1 MSVFNEID
9 KVSLDEL
16 TPELRQ
22 MILGSSGSAEEISGD
37 LQTHIQ
43 NTVMHTTQE
52 EKNYW
57 NNKAPIDSPYF
68 IGTPKAPTP
77 EQGTNSDIIATTRF
91 VTLYI
96 NSLDVENA
104 TTAEKLL
111 TPIAI
116 SLTGKARS
124 ETLVT
129 DLSSDVAINVT
140 QIDATAITGTIQ
152 NANLSGGTYDISIT
166 GTAANANTVGNMR
179 PDQFAPINSPAFT
192 GTPVAPTPGNNDN
205 STRLATT
212 QFVNNKLQE
221 ITTGG
226 SIVVETAHKLQTAQ
240 DVFVTGVASGQSVAP
255 FDGTSSLTINITD
268 VEGTLTEEQ
277 ISKLDSVEQN
287 ANYYIHPENHPA
299 SMITGLANVATSGSY
314 LDLIN
319 TPDLSVYVTTS
330 SLNQVL
336 QGYTT
341 EQELEDALNNYTTN
355 TLNTTLQNYVTNDSL
370 TTTLEDYSTT
380 EEITNTLANYTTNE
394 SLNQTLN
401 NYVTSEELAEGT
413 ITINLDYD
421 KLQNK
426 PDLTVYAKSADLAT
440 VATTG
445 SYTDLINTPDLSV
458 YATTESVNN
467 TLANYVTNTDLTDSL
482 ASYYTKT
489 DIDNTLFDYAEKT
502 FVTESLERYPTN
514 NDLTTIL
521 KDYVTSEEL
530 AGGTVTIN
538 LDYND
543 LQNKPDLSVY
553 ALNNNLPTDMKVLY
567 ADNGGLDF
575 YFKTTNGDVKTSV
588 NLALASNCDT
598 NSVGILTG
606 GQYETF
612 RGTSEL
618 YLHDLES
625 NITNDAIG
633 FNYLVGNEDEVKSW
647 NIPAATA
654 TSIGLMSA
662 ADKAALDNLNELI
675 TSETGDLVTD
685 SIQTGSL
692 TVAGDTTIAGNLTV
706 NGDTY
711 TVNSENVNVKDNM
724 ITLNSGEVGAGVTK
738 GSAGVTIDR
747 GTEPD
752 YQIMFDET
760 DDLFKIGQE
769 GDLEVV
775 ATREYV
781 TEQLDGLATV
791 AKTGSYND
799 LVDTPDLSNYVTS
812 DDLAGGTVTI
822 NLDYNDLQNKPDL
835 SVYATKDVATTSA
848 NGLMS
853 SEDKTKLNSISVTE
867 EGNIEIGSD
876 ITLPETATFNLGSWK
891 IKVRKDDLGSDYLG
905 FYFGDNQDP
914 IFEIESNMYD
924 SQNKITAANATF
936 SEQISSHSLISSS
949 ATITNNLTAATIV
962 TSSITEEDA

>member
-22 MILGSSGSAEEISGD
+22 MILGSSGSSEEISGD

-77 EQGTNSDIIATTRF
+77 EQGTNSDIIATTKF

-104 TTAEKLL
+104 TTTEKLL

-129 DLSSDVAINVT
+129 DLSSDIAINVT

-287 ANYYIHPENHPA
+287 ANYYIHPENHPV

-355 TLNTTLQNYVTNDSL
+355 TLNTTLQNYVTNSSL
-370 TTTLEDYSTT
+370 TETLNDYSTT
-380 EEITNTLANYTTNE
+380 EEIT
-394 SLNQTLN
+394 
-401 NYVTSEELAEGT
+401 
-413 ITINLDYD
+413 
-421 KLQNK
+421 
-426 PDLTVYAKSADLAT
+426 
-440 VATTG
+440 
-445 SYTDLINTPDLSV
+445 
-458 YATTESVNN
+458 N

-502 FVTESLERYPTN
+502 FVTGALERYPTN
-514 NDLTTIL
+514 NDLTNIL

-612 RGTSEL
+612 RGTSEV

-662 ADKAALDNLNELI
+662 ADKAA
-675 TSETGDLVTD
+675 
-685 SIQTGSL
+685 
-692 TVAGDTTIAGNLTV
+692 
-706 NGDTY
+706 
-711 TVNSENVNVKDNM
+711 
-724 ITLNSGEVGAGVTK
+724 
-738 GSAGVTIDR
+738 
-747 GTEPD
+747 TEPD

-812 DDLAGGTVTI
+812 DDLAGGTITI

-835 SVYATKDVATTSA
+835 SVYATKDVATTST

-891 IKVRKDDLGSDYLG
+891 IKVRKDDLGNDYLG

-924 SQNKITAANATF
+924 SQNTITAANATF
-936 SEQISSHSLISSS
+936 SGQISSHSLISSS

-962 TSSITEEDA
+962 TSYITEEDA

>member
-77 EQGTNSDIIATTRF
+77 EQGTNSDIIATTKF

-104 TTAEKLL
+104 TTTEKLL

-179 PDQFAPINSPAFT
+179 PDQFAPIDSPAFT

-287 ANYYIHPENHPA
+287 ANYYIHPENHPV

-355 TLNTTLQNYVTNDSL
+355 TLNTTLQNYVTNSSL
-370 TTTLEDYSTT
+370 TETLNDYSTT
-380 EEITNTLANYTTNE
+380 EEIT
-394 SLNQTLN
+394 
-401 NYVTSEELAEGT
+401 
-413 ITINLDYD
+413 
-421 KLQNK
+421 
-426 PDLTVYAKSADLAT
+426 
-440 VATTG
+440 
-445 SYTDLINTPDLSV
+445 
-458 YATTESVNN
+458 N

-502 FVTESLERYPTN
+502 FVTGALERYPTN
-514 NDLTTIL
+514 NDLTNIL

-612 RGTSEL
+612 RGTSEV

-662 ADKAALDNLNELI
+662 ADKVALDNLNELI

-738 GSAGVTIDR
+738 GNAGVTIDR

-812 DDLAGGTVTI
+812 DDLAGGTITI

-835 SVYATKDVATTSA
+835 SVYATKDVATTST

-891 IKVRKDDLGSDYLG
+891 IKVRKDDLGNDYLG

-924 SQNKITAANATF
+924 SQNTITAANATF
-936 SEQISSHSLISSS
+936 SGQISSHSLISSS

-962 TSSITEEDA
+962 TSYITEEDT